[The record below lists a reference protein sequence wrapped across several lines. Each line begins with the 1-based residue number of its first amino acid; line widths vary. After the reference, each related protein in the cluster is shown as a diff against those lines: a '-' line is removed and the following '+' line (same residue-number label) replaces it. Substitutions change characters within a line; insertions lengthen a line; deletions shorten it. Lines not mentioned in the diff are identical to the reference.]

1 MNIRSVTNPVIA
13 TNEVRSSADA
23 KSVKTD
29 QSHQDRDA
37 DGRNQGNE
45 PDKRPLTD
53 EELKK
58 AREYFD
64 GLENLKAN
72 GLHLAVEDSESHV
85 RLFVIRDQ
93 QGQVVRRIPEYE
105 LRQLVNDKDRK
116 TGNILD
122 RAG

>member
-1 MNIRSVTNPVIA
+1 MNIRNVSNPVIP
-13 TNEVRSSADA
+13 TEVRGVGEGRN
-23 KSVKTD
+23 VKTD

-37 DGRNQGNE
+37 DGRNQE
-45 PDKRPLTD
+45 KEQDKRPLSE

-58 AREYFD
+58 AQEYFD
-64 GLENLKAN
+64 GLENLKAS
-72 GLHLAVEDSESHV
+72 GLEVSVEDSASSIRV
-85 RLFVIRDQ
+85 FVIRDA

-105 LRQLVNDKDRK
+105 LRLLTTDKDRK